1 MLFAHVALAAAGA
14 TLILATGWLFF
25 GRLLLRRWRIEPN
38 VAALLL
44 GRRIGA
50 VYLGLSA
57 IFFLASNAPA
67 SELRSAL
74 SLGTII
80 VCSLLAVLGLADF
93 QARRAGPAILVSV
106 LVEVLLVAGF
116 STIELSG
123 AA

>member
-1 MLFAHVALAAAGA
+1 MLFAHIAIAAAGA
-14 TLILATGWLFF
+14 TLILAVGWLLF
-25 GRLLLRRWRIEPN
+25 GRLFLRRWRIEPN

-50 VYLGLSA
+50 VYLGLSV
-57 IFFLASNAPA
+57 IFFLARNTAE

-74 SLGTII
+74 SLGAII
-80 VCSLLAVLGLADF
+80 VCTLLALLGLADYKS
-93 QARRAGPAILVSV
+93 RRAGPAILVSV

-116 STIELSG
+116 TYVELTG

>member
-1 MLFAHVALAAAGA
+1 MLFNHVVLAAAGA

-25 GRLLLRRWRIEPN
+25 GPLLLRRWRIEPN

-50 VYLGLSA
+50 VYLGLSV
-57 IFFLASNAPA
+57 IFFLARHAPP

-74 SLGTII
+74 SLGTIT
-80 VCSLLAVLGLADF
+80 VCTLLAVLGMADF
-93 QARRAGPAILVSV
+93 KSRRAGPAILVSV
-106 LVEVLLVAGF
+106 LVEVLLIGGF
-116 STIELSG
+116 AAVELSG